1 MKNYAI
7 IVLLILTVAL
17 ATCLITKA
25 QTAQAASF
33 SGAGPVATC
42 LTKIATDP
50 AAMCVGTDD
59 VVFHLPG
66 TAGYTVSLLALS
78 KGVTPVQVTINGT
91 TKTLPANFT
100 ITASPATPNLTI
112 GGTIGGGTI
121 TVQ

>member
-78 KGVTPVQVTINGT
+78 KGSAGVTSWNGQTGAVTYVPPTAPVASVNG
-91 TKTLPANFT
+91 KTGAVVLA
-100 ITASPATPNLTI
+100 I
-112 GGTIGGGTI
+112 
-121 TVQ
+121 Q